1 MTGVEIVLVL
11 LQILFFLILGR
22 VLMSWIPLFTQKPL
36 DFSNPIVRFLFEV
49 TEPILAPIRRY
60 TMVGMIDLSPIVVI
74 ILIQVITAILVG
86 SG

>member
-1 MTGVEIVLVL
+1 VTGVEIVLVL
-11 LQILFFLILGR
+11 LQVLFFLVLGR

-36 DFSNPIVRFLFEV
+36 DFSNPLVRFLFEV

-74 ILIQVITAILVG
+74 ILIQIISAILVD
-86 SG
+86 SA

>member
-1 MTGVEIVLVL
+1 MTAIDVILIM
-11 LQILFFLILGR
+11 LQVLFFLVLGR

-36 DFSNPIVRFLFEV
+36 DFSNPLVRFLFEV

-74 ILIQVITAILVG
+74 ILIQIVSAILVD
-86 SG
+86 SA

>member
-1 MTGVEIVLVL
+1 MTAIDIILIM
-11 LQILFFLILGR
+11 LQVLFFLVLGR

-36 DFSNPIVRFLFEV
+36 DFSNPLVRFLFEV

-74 ILIQVITAILVG
+74 ILIQIVSAILVD
-86 SG
+86 SA